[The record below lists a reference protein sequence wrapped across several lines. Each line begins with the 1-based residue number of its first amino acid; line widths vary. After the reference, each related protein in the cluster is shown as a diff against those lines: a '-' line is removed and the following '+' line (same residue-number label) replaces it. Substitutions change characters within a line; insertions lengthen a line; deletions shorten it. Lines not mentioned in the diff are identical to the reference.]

1 MGEPDTLAKIF
12 PLVDRFKIPLI
23 LALVGLFLIGLGL
36 LWPKLNP
43 EKKDIEVKA
52 NQADEST
59 AAKGQSELKVDVAGA
74 VVEPGVY
81 TLKPDSR
88 LEDAIASAGGFSS
101 EADAVWVSKNIN
113 LASKVSDGQKIYIQ
127 AIGEVSVSGS
137 SLGTTNT
144 DKININFASTKE
156 LDTLP
161 GVGVV
166 TAEKIIA
173 LRPYAT
179 VEELLS
185 KKAVGKA
192 TYEKL
197 KDLVSVN

>member
-81 TLKPDSR
+81 TLKADSR

-101 EADAVWVSKNIN
+101 EADAAWVSKNIN